1 MRRGVAVWT
10 MGALLLA
17 GAGLAVADEGN
28 DLSLHELRAAMSQ
41 NRAMA
46 DYVHRNGLP
55 DLAERVPL
63 ATRPPWGKYQIA
75 LYYLDQRTEI
85 GFARAY
91 ILGRPDIEI
100 ERYEKGLTDAQV
112 AELAPRAHR
121 WNMGPVARA
130 EDAARR
136 AEAAAAR
143 VDAAAG
149 VAERAADRAEAV
161 VRKMEESFHRSLRK

>member
-1 MRRGVAVWT
+1 MRRGVVVWT

-17 GAGLAVADEGN
+17 GVGLATADEPK
-28 DLSLHELRAAMSQ
+28 DLNLAELRAAMSA
-41 NRAMA
+41 NRALA
-46 DYVHRNGLP
+46 DYIHRNGLP
-55 DLAERVPL
+55 DVAARLPL
-63 ATRPPWGKYQIA
+63 ATRPPWAKDQIA
-75 LYYLDQRTEI
+75 LYYLDERTEI

-91 ILGRPDIEI
+91 ILGNPDIQI

-130 EDAARR
+130 EDAASR

-143 VDAAAG
+143 VDAAAE